1 MSTNSNSYQKLEP
14 LTISQRIYISLA
26 ALRFFSPMDY
36 EEHCKKLEKTRDPKV
51 IRPFSGLDF
60 VKFIKLAGELP
71 INLLPEPDRHLQRIG
86 ELLRNLVRAGLLT
99 DLGADSVPLLG
110 NNYYAL
116 YQPTSIEKSGAL
128 ILARA
133 LGPSFLH
140 WAYQAGTYQSTGVT
154 KNGDQH
160 AGTGI
165 AIAPRWLMTCAHV
178 VKDMKIDELQRL
190 PGREFNVIKEVV
202 HEKVD
207 VALIEVDRDLHVVQ
221 GINFRDPH
229 IAERV
234 YTFGYPRVPLS
245 VEVALVMQ
253 GGEVSV
259 ERVTSFTKE
268 DLFLFSAIARP
279 GNSGG
284 PILSEDGHVVGIVT
298 KELSE
303 NDPLKQPFH
312 AGISASTL
320 DRAIKELGCGVDFP
334 IETWQ

>member
-99 DLGADSVPLLG
+99 DLGAGSVPLLG

-140 WAYQAGTYQSTGVT
+140 WAYQAGTYQITGVT

-160 AGTGI
+160 AGIFPKTSSS
-165 AIAPRWLMTCAHV
+165 
-178 VKDMKIDELQRL
+178 RL
-190 PGREFNVIKEVV
+190 PSRSSTSLGLIDGSNKPRKFVIFDWTLGIDAMPHSGAKEPCSY
-202 HEKVD
+202 H
-207 VALIEVDRDLHVVQ
+207 
-221 GINFRDPH
+221 
-229 IAERV
+229 
-234 YTFGYPRVPLS
+234 
-245 VEVALVMQ
+245 
-253 GGEVSV
+253 
-259 ERVTSFTKE
+259 
-268 DLFLFSAIARP
+268 
-279 GNSGG
+279 
-284 PILSEDGHVVGIVT
+284 
-298 KELSE
+298 
-303 NDPLKQPFH
+303 
-312 AGISASTL
+312 
-320 DRAIKELGCGVDFP
+320 
-334 IETWQ
+334 